1 MSLGPVHNLDAVSLT
16 AGALPPLGR
25 TPAEIGYE
33 NKLMETISASPDR
46 RTKSKPELIE
56 IGTTMFRL
64 SKRRASTLREQVID
78 RLGASAWSDPGRGSR
93 N

>member
-1 MSLGPVHNLDAVSLT
+1 MSLEPVHNLDAVNLT

-33 NKLMETISASPDR
+33 NKLMEIVSASPDR
-46 RTKSKPELIE
+46 RTKSKRELIE
-56 IGTTMFRL
+56 IGTTVFGL
-64 SKRRASTLREQVID
+64 SQRRAAALREQVID
-78 RLGASAWSDPGRGSR
+78 RLGASAWSDPGRGCR